1 MKDLVNYQTFSTLQE
16 ASNLIDLLNENQ
28 ILFEIDDSAMRFDIS
43 AKEINPLETGV
54 TIKISATDVEKVNK
68 INLHN
73 TATDLISDHY
83 LYSFSDNDIMEII
96 ANPEE
101 WTNEEIELAKK
112 ISKQRNLQL
121 TAEIVKSF
129 RKEKITAQVNE
140 QDKQEKII
148 SNASSWFLWIAVL
161 SMINITLIAFGQKI
175 SFLIGLGV
183 NYAILGV
190 FNGIGE
196 VSGSNFMIYG
206 YIATYLFSAL
216 YIWIWNKSKKKNQRV
231 YLAGLIIYGIDTLVF
246 VLSKE
251 WFSVAFHLFALWM
264 LYAGYATLLKY
275 RKAEKQK
282 LENK

>member
-1 MKDLVNYQTFSTLQE
+1 MKDFITYQTFSSLQE
-16 ASNLIDLLNENQ
+16 ASNLIDLLNANQ
-28 ILFEIDDSAMRFDIS
+28 ILFEIDDTTMRFDIS

-54 TIKISATDVEKVNK
+54 VIKINATDVEKANGLC
-68 INLHN
+68 NA
-73 TATDLISDHY
+73 TTDLVSDHY

-140 QDKQEKII
+140 KDKQEKII
-148 SNASSWFLWIAVL
+148 SGASSWFLWIAIL
-161 SMINITLIAFGQKI
+161 SMINITLIAFGQNI
-175 SFLIGLGV
+175 SFLLGLGV
-183 NYAILGV
+183 NYAILGA
-190 FNGIGE
+190 FNGAGIALE
-196 VSGSNFMIYG
+196 TNLMLYG

-216 YIWIWNKSKKKNQRV
+216 YIWIWSKSKKKSQKV

-264 LYAGYATLLKY
+264 LYAGYSTLLKY
-275 RKAEKQK
+275 RKQT
-282 LENK
+282 NKIVTNE